1 MPRKWEPQIKNRKFQ
16 WGSGLNENLDLTGQF
31 IKTQS
36 ELPPCCIDG
45 NQKGTEIQEFFRDTD
60 VLITGEYLFIVVNLK
75 KCVVTSGKIQLIAVK
90 LFLKMVAYFP
100 NGLLV
105 KLIDYPQ

>member
-60 VLITGEYLFIVVNLK
+60 VLITGEYLFIVK
-75 KCVVTSGKIQLIAVK
+75 MCVATSGKIQLIAVK
-90 LFLKMVAYFP
+90 LFLKMVAVADWP

-105 KLIDYPQ
+105 KLIDYSQ